1 MGKKIN
7 HIKIDVGVNSRNT
20 KDIWQRA
27 YFKVSVNRTKFQI
40 ERFSASIA
48 PSTSSHANQEHETS
62 AEFGEASS
70 GTHRNFEVS
79 KAASTFRKPS
89 KS

>member
-7 HIKIDVGVNSRNT
+7 HIKIDVGVNGRNT

-27 YFKVSVNRTKFQI
+27 YFKVSVNRTQFRI
-40 ERFSASIA
+40 ERFSVSIA
-48 PSTSSHANQEHETS
+48 PSTISHANQKHGTS

-70 GTHRNFEVS
+70 GPHRNIAVS
-79 KAASTFRKPS
+79 EAASTFRKTS
-89 KS
+89 TS

>member
-20 KDIWQRA
+20 KEIWQKA
-27 YFKVSVNRTKFQI
+27 CFKVCVNRTKYRI

-48 PSTSSHANQEHETS
+48 PSTNSHANQEQGS
-62 AEFGEASS
+62 NAEFGEAS
-70 GTHRNFEVS
+70 GGPNRNSVVS
-79 KAASTFRKPS
+79 QAASTIKKTS
-89 KS
+89 TS